1 MKKKV
6 LASLMAVAMAATL
19 LMGCGGGGND
29 SKPADSGQET
39 PADDAN
45 AGDAE
50 TPADDA
56 NADDA
61 ETPADDA
68 DAGDAGAE
76 APSGDVPTI
85 AFVPKVMGQAWWDYV
100 QKNVEEWAA
109 DTGID
114 VIYKGPTEVDA
125 AAQVQ
130 IMTDLV
136 NQGVDILCFS
146 PNDPAA
152 CEAICKEARD
162 KGIIV
167 ISTEA
172 SGMENIDYD
181 VEAFDETG
189 LGGFLMDQLAS
200 QMGEEGQY
208 ITMVGSMTM
217 ESQNNWADAAVAR
230 QEDAY
235 PNMELVP
242 DKRVADDSDA
252 EKAYQLTKEM
262 IQKYPDLKGILG
274 TGSFDAPGAARAIQ
288 ELGLTGKVFAISVA
302 MPLEVKDYLE
312 DGTLGSVALWDP
324 GIAAKVMLN
333 LGVKMHNGEEIA
345 AGVDLGEEGYNAVD
359 IQDKVIVGQGQIA
372 VTTENVNDF
381 GF

>member
-1 MKKKV
+1 MKKKL
-6 LASLMAVAMAATL
+6 LASLMVVAMTAAML
-19 LMGCGGGGND
+19 AGCGGGDKGSTPSD
-29 SKPADSGQET
+29 SKQEA
-39 PADDAN
+39 PADDAAGGSSDDAQEPADN
-45 AGDAE
+45 AGD
-50 TPADDA
+50 
-56 NADDA
+56 
-61 ETPADDA
+61 
-68 DAGDAGAE
+68 DAGAE
-76 APSGDVPTI
+76 KPSGDTPTI

-109 DTGID
+109 DTGIE

-125 AAQVQ
+125 AAQVK

-200 QMGEEGQY
+200 QMGESGQY

-230 QEDAY
+230 QKDAY
-235 PNMELVP
+235 PDMELVP
-242 DKRVADDSDA
+242 DARVSDDSDA

-302 MPLEVKDYLE
+302 MPLEVKDYLQ

-324 GIAAKVMLN
+324 GISAKVMLN
-333 LGVKMHNGEEIA
+333 LGVKMFNGEEIA
-345 AGVDLGEEGYNAVD
+345 AGADLGEEGYNAVD
-359 IQDKVIVGQGQIA
+359 IQGKVIVGQGQIA
-372 VTTENVNDF
+372 VTMDNVDDF